1 MDLKNITMD
10 DLKEKFAAFDK
21 KTLIKFGIGIGSLI
35 LFLIIY
41 YAILNPMVKERK
53 AKFDD
58 KVLKQQEIQQM
69 ENDIVSIKARI
80 KKMEPIV
87 AKNSTLFHSKEEVE
101 GLYQS
106 LSRFAGAFGL
116 VISKIEKKKP
126 KPVLKA
132 GIAQQAEELLQPN
145 QISYYRIPVD
155 YEIKGNFLSYIKFKR
170 AVSRSKKMLN
180 FDKEMINVVQNDKN
194 GSVIAS
200 GELTIVGLPNEF
212 FKIFLTLLFLVFSS
226 ASYAD
231 NHGETENQAVSEIA
245 QEIQEDEEVPL
256 NDPFAG
262 NEGTGGSLDASIPE
276 EEQEDEMSLYNFKLA
291 GLISGKDN
299 SYISLVNN

>member
-10 DLKEKFAAFDK
+10 DLKEKFAAFDR
-21 KTLIKFGIGIGSLI
+21 KTLIKFGIGIGALI
-35 LFLIIY
+35 LFLVIY
-41 YAILNPMVKERK
+41 YAILNPMVKDRK

-69 ENDIVSIKARI
+69 ENDIVSIKAKI

-126 KPVLKA
+126 KPILKA

-145 QISYYRIPVD
+145 QISYYKIPVD

-170 AVSRSKKMLN
+170 AVSRSKKMSN
-180 FDKEMINVVQNDKN
+180 FDKQMINVVQNDKN

-212 FKIFLTLLFLVFSS
+212 F
-226 ASYAD
+226 
-231 NHGETENQAVSEIA
+231 
-245 QEIQEDEEVPL
+245 
-256 NDPFAG
+256 
-262 NEGTGGSLDASIPE
+262 
-276 EEQEDEMSLYNFKLA
+276 
-291 GLISGKDN
+291 
-299 SYISLVNN
+299 

>member
-10 DLKEKFAAFDK
+10 DLKEKLAAFDK
-21 KTLIKFGIGIGSLI
+21 KTLIKFGIGFGSI
-35 LFLIIY
+35 IFFLIIY

-53 AKFDD
+53 ATHED
-58 KVLKQQEIQQM
+58 KVLKLQEIQKM
-69 ENDIVSIKARI
+69 ENDIITIRKRI

-87 AKNSTLFHSKEEVE
+87 EKNSTLFHSKEEVE

-116 VISKIEKKKP
+116 VISKIEKKEP
-126 KPVLKA
+126 KPILKP
-132 GIAQQAEELLQPN
+132 GVAQQAEELLKAN

-180 FDKEMINVVQNDKN
+180 FDNEMINVVQNDKN
-194 GSVIAS
+194 GSIIAS

-212 FKIFLTLLFLVFSS
+212 F
-226 ASYAD
+226 
-231 NHGETENQAVSEIA
+231 
-245 QEIQEDEEVPL
+245 
-256 NDPFAG
+256 
-262 NEGTGGSLDASIPE
+262 
-276 EEQEDEMSLYNFKLA
+276 
-291 GLISGKDN
+291 
-299 SYISLVNN
+299 

>member
-21 KTLIKFGIGIGSLI
+21 KTLIKFGIGFGSII

-58 KVLKQQEIQQM
+58 KLLKQQEIQKF
-69 ENDIVSIKARI
+69 ENDIVTIRKRI
-80 KKMEPIV
+80 KELEPIV
-87 AKNSTLFHSKEEVE
+87 QKNSRLFHSKAEVE
-101 GLYQS
+101 GLYKS
-106 LSRFAGAFGL
+106 LSRFAGAYGL

-126 KPVLKA
+126 EPVLKP
-132 GIAQQAEELLQPN
+132 GIAKQAEELLKPN

-170 AVSRSKKMLN
+170 AVAKSKKMLN
-180 FDKEMINVVQNDKN
+180 FDKELINVVQEDKN
-194 GSVIAS
+194 GSIIAS

-212 FKIFLTLLFLVFSS
+212 F
-226 ASYAD
+226 
-231 NHGETENQAVSEIA
+231 
-245 QEIQEDEEVPL
+245 
-256 NDPFAG
+256 
-262 NEGTGGSLDASIPE
+262 
-276 EEQEDEMSLYNFKLA
+276 
-291 GLISGKDN
+291 
-299 SYISLVNN
+299 

>member
-10 DLKEKFAAFDK
+10 DLKEKLAAFDK
-21 KTLIKFGIGIGSLI
+21 KTLIKFGIGFGSII

-41 YAILNPMVKERK
+41 YAILNPMVKQRK
-53 AKFDD
+53 ATHDD
-58 KVLKQQEIQQM
+58 KVLKLQEIQKM
-69 ENDIVSIKARI
+69 ENDIISIKKRI

-87 AKNSTLFHSKEEVE
+87 KKNSTLFHSKEEVE

-126 KPVLKA
+126 KPVLKP
-132 GIAQQAEELLQPN
+132 GVAQQAEDLLQAN
-145 QISYYRIPVD
+145 QISYYKIPVD

-180 FDKEMINVVQNDKN
+180 FDNEMINVVQNDKN
-194 GSVIAS
+194 GSIIAS

-212 FKIFLTLLFLVFSS
+212 F
-226 ASYAD
+226 
-231 NHGETENQAVSEIA
+231 
-245 QEIQEDEEVPL
+245 
-256 NDPFAG
+256 
-262 NEGTGGSLDASIPE
+262 
-276 EEQEDEMSLYNFKLA
+276 
-291 GLISGKDN
+291 
-299 SYISLVNN
+299 